1 MQFGR
6 RNNIE
11 IMKIFSKIQ
20 FGRRNKVEIPLN
32 ISKAQFGR
40 RNSIEISINHKNDNL
55 DSEIILKF
63 QRISRNTIWTPK
75 LYCN

>member
-1 MQFGR
+1 MK
-6 RNNIE
+6 NISK
-11 IMKIFSKIQ
+11 MK

-40 RNSIEISINHKNDNL
+40 RNNIEISINHQNDNL

-75 LYCN
+75 LCCN